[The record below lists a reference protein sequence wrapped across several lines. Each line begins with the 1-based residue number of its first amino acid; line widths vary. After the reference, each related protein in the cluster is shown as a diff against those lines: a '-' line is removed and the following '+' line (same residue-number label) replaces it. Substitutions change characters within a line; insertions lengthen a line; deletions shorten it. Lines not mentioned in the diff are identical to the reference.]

1 MTDIKNNMTAN
12 KMYKHSITLP
22 RGTLDLTYQTNS
34 ATAKDGTEQSNH
46 YQLEDLLGFAQRINP
61 KRAFLFVSKVLGRH
75 IPVAPSTMR
84 HAFTDLANLVPD
96 DLPEPILVI
105 GMAETAVGLSAGV
118 HQALQTRYPNAL
130 LLNSTRHAQHDGS
143 HDKSSHSLLTTFS
156 EDHSHASQ
164 HLIYQSADNVTQAQ
178 LLASK
183 TLIMVDDEASTGNT
197 CVNVVTALRNAGL
210 DQLEQV
216 HLTTLVDWSLN
227 QERQQHQ
234 DAADSDDA
242 VSDQIAKR
250 LPNIKFQ
257 RHHLLSGAWTW
268 TDAPNPEP
276 ITMPSVDT
284 TEAGSHTLG
293 DTGNWGRFPTLD
305 STDGFDNYLLKFQTA
320 FKVFNKQAQ
329 SEKEQSE
336 KEQSEKEQSEKEQFE
351 KEQFEKEQ
359 FEKEQF
365 EKEQFEKEQ
374 FEKEQFEKEQFEKEQ
389 FEKEQ
394 FEKEQFEKEQLPK
407 RILVLGSNEF
417 VWLPFLLAEWLETQ
431 TQNSTVNFSAL
442 TRSPIA
448 LGGAITTMLSF
459 SDNYGLGMT
468 NFAYNVEP
476 NDWDLII
483 LCVETS
489 ADSVDDMWQSLENVL
504 VVSPTL

>member
-1 MTDIKNNMTAN
+1 MPNITNNTIFN
-12 KMYKHSITLP
+12 NVYERSITLP

-34 ATAKDGTEQSNH
+34 ALDNDTT

-84 HAFTDLANLVPD
+84 HAFTDLANLVPS

-118 HQALQTRYPNAL
+118 HQALQARYPNAL
-130 LLNSTRHAQHDGS
+130 LLNSTRHSQHNNDNS
-143 HDKSSHSLLTTFS
+143 ETLLTTFS

-164 HLIYQSADNVTQAQ
+164 HLIYQSSDKATQEQ

-197 CVNVVTALRNAGL
+197 CVNVVTALREAGL
-210 DQLEQV
+210 SQLEQV

-227 QERQQHQ
+227 QGTA
-234 DAADSDDA
+234 DADDTI
-242 VSDQIAKR
+242 STR
-250 LPNIKFQ
+250 LPNIDFH
-257 RHHLLSGAWTW
+257 RHHLLSGAWQW

-276 ITMPSVDT
+276 ITMPSVNT
-284 TEAGSHTLG
+284 TEAGSQALG
-293 DTGNWGRFPTLD
+293 NTGNWGRFPTLD
-305 STDGFDNYLLKFQTA
+305 STDGFNNYLAKFQSA
-320 FKVFNKQAQ
+320 FTNFNEQAQ
-329 SEKEQSE
+329 FDKG
-336 KEQSEKEQSEKEQFE
+336 
-351 KEQFEKEQ
+351 
-359 FEKEQF
+359 
-365 EKEQFEKEQ
+365 
-374 FEKEQFEKEQFEKEQ
+374 
-389 FEKEQ
+389 
-394 FEKEQFEKEQLPK
+394 QLPE

-417 VWLPFLLAEWLETQ
+417 VWVPFLLAEWLEQNTGSHNNSHSDSQ
-431 TQNSTVNFSAL
+431 TVKFSAL

-476 NDWDLII
+476 SDWDLIV
-483 LCVETS
+483 LCVETA
-489 ADSVDDMWQSLENVL
+489 ADSVDEMWQDLDNVL
-504 VVSPTL
+504 IVGS

>member
-22 RGTLDLTYQTNS
+22 RGNLDLTYQTNS
-34 ATAKDGTEQSNH
+34 ATAKDGAEQSNH

-105 GMAETAVGLSAGV
+105 GMAETAVGLSTGV
-118 HQALQTRYPNAL
+118 HQALQTRYPQAL
-130 LLNSTRHAQHDGS
+130 LLNSTRHAQHDDS

-164 HLIYQSADNVTQAQ
+164 HLIYQSADRVTQAQ

-227 QERQQHQ
+227 QERHQ
-234 DAADSDDA
+234 DTADSDDA

-329 SEKEQSE
+329 SEKEQ
-336 KEQSEKEQSEKEQFE
+336 FE

-359 FEKEQF
+359 FDK
-365 EKEQFEKEQ
+365 K
-374 FEKEQFEKEQFEKEQ
+374 
-389 FEKEQ
+389 
-394 FEKEQFEKEQLPK
+394 QLPK

-476 NDWDLII
+476 NDWDLIV

-489 ADSVDDMWQSLENVL
+489 ADSVDDIWKNLENVL

>member
-1 MTDIKNNMTAN
+1 MTNQLSKRKQLKQIT
-12 KMYKHSITLP
+12 SITLP
-22 RGTLDLTYQTNS
+22 RGTLDLIYQTNS
-34 ATAKDGTEQSNH
+34 ATGKNGLDKNTP

-75 IPVAPSTMR
+75 IPVAPGTMR

-130 LLNSTRHAQHDGS
+130 LLNSTRHAQHNKDNTET
-143 HDKSSHSLLTTFS
+143 LLTTFS

-164 HLIYQSADNVTQAQ
+164 HLIYQSADTVTQAQ

-210 DQLEQV
+210 DQLQQV

-227 QERQQHQ
+227 QNQSH
-234 DAADSDDA
+234 ANADDT
-242 VSDQIAKR
+242 IATR
-250 LPNIKFQ
+250 LSNIEFH
-257 RHHLLSGAWTW
+257 RHHLLSGAWQW

-284 TEAGSHTLG
+284 TEAGSYALG

-305 STDGFDNYLLKFQTA
+305 STDGFAFYLTKFQAA
-320 FKVFNKQAQ
+320 FNLFNQQAQ
-329 SEKEQSE
+329 SEKAS
-336 KEQSEKEQSEKEQFE
+336 
-351 KEQFEKEQ
+351 
-359 FEKEQF
+359 
-365 EKEQFEKEQ
+365 
-374 FEKEQFEKEQFEKEQ
+374 
-389 FEKEQ
+389 
-394 FEKEQFEKEQLPK
+394 FEKEQLPQ

-431 TQNSTVNFSAL
+431 TQNATVKFSAL

-476 NDWDLII
+476 SDWDLIV

-489 ADSVDDMWQSLENVL
+489 ADSVDEMWKDLDNVL

>member
-1 MTDIKNNMTAN
+1 
-12 KMYKHSITLP
+12 MYKRSITLP

-34 ATAKDGTEQSNH
+34 ATHNNDLEKSDS

-75 IPVAPSTMR
+75 IPVAPNTMR
-84 HAFTDLANLVPD
+84 HAFTDLASLVPS

-130 LLNSTRHAQHDGS
+130 LLNSTRHAQHNDDNS
-143 HDKSSHSLLTTFS
+143 ETLLTTFS

-164 HLIYQSADNVTQAQ
+164 HLIYQSADKAIQAQ

-227 QERQQHQ
+227 QNQAQ
-234 DAADSDDA
+234 ADVDDNISA
-242 VSDQIAKR
+242 R
-250 LPNIKFQ
+250 LPNIDFH
-257 RHHLLSGAWTW
+257 RHHLLSGAWQW
-268 TDAPNPEP
+268 ADVPNPEP

-284 TEAGSHTLG
+284 TEAGSQALG

-305 STDGFDNYLLKFQTA
+305 STDGFDNYLMRFQAAFTNFNEQAKFNE
-320 FKVFNKQAQ
+320 V
-329 SEKEQSE
+329 
-336 KEQSEKEQSEKEQFE
+336 
-351 KEQFEKEQ
+351 
-359 FEKEQF
+359 
-365 EKEQFEKEQ
+365 
-374 FEKEQFEKEQFEKEQ
+374 
-389 FEKEQ
+389 
-394 FEKEQFEKEQLPK
+394 QLPE

-417 VWLPFLLAEWLETQ
+417 VWLPFLLAEWLEAK
-431 TQNSTVNFSAL
+431 TQNATVNFSAL

-476 NDWDLII
+476 SDWDLIV
-483 LCVETS
+483 LCVETA
-489 ADSVDDMWQSLENVL
+489 ADSVDDMWQGLDNVL
-504 VVSPTL
+504 VVSPSI

>member
-12 KMYKHSITLP
+12 KMYKRSITLP

-84 HAFTDLANLVPD
+84 DAFTDLANLVPD

-130 LLNSTRHAQHDGS
+130 LLNSTRHAQHNDS

-164 HLIYQSADNVTQAQ
+164 HLIYQSADRVTQAQ

-227 QERQQHQ
+227 QERHQHP
-234 DAADSDDA
+234 DTADSDGA

-250 LPNIKFQ
+250 LTNIKFQ

-336 KEQSEKEQSEKEQFE
+336 KEQSEKEQSEKEQFD
-351 KEQFEKEQ
+351 
-359 FEKEQF
+359 
-365 EKEQFEKEQ
+365 
-374 FEKEQFEKEQFEKEQ
+374 
-389 FEKEQ
+389 
-394 FEKEQFEKEQLPK
+394 KEQLPK

-476 NDWDLII
+476 NDWDLIV

-489 ADSVDDMWQSLENVL
+489 ADSVDDMWKDLDNVL

>member
-1 MTDIKNNMTAN
+1 MITDSKNKTTSN
-12 KMYKHSITLP
+12 KTYKRSITLP
-22 RGTLDLTYQTNS
+22 RGTLDLTYQINS
-34 ATAKDGTEQSNH
+34 AAAKSDSQKDDN

-84 HAFTDLANLVPD
+84 GAFTDLANLVPN

-130 LLNSTRHAQHDGS
+130 LLNSTRHAQHNDNNS
-143 HDKSSHSLLTTFS
+143 ETLLTTFS

-164 HLIYQSADNVTQAQ
+164 HLIYQSVDTVTQEQ

-210 DQLEQV
+210 SQLDQV
-216 HLTTLVDWSLN
+216 HLTTLVDWSLSQN
-227 QERQQHQ
+227 QGE
-234 DAADSDDA
+234 ADVDDTISA
-242 VSDQIAKR
+242 R
-250 LPNIKFQ
+250 LPNIDFH
-257 RHHLLSGAWTW
+257 RHHLLSGAWQW

-276 ITMPSVDT
+276 IIMPSVDT
-284 TEAGSHTLG
+284 TDAGSQSLG
-293 DTGNWGRFPTLD
+293 NTGHWGRFPTLD
-305 STDGFDNYLLKFQTA
+305 STDGFDNYLKRFQA
-320 FKVFNKQAQ
+320 ALSGFNDQTP
-329 SEKEQSE
+329 
-336 KEQSEKEQSEKEQFE
+336 FDRD
-351 KEQFEKEQ
+351 
-359 FEKEQF
+359 
-365 EKEQFEKEQ
+365 
-374 FEKEQFEKEQFEKEQ
+374 
-389 FEKEQ
+389 
-394 FEKEQFEKEQLPK
+394 QLPE

-417 VWLPFLLAEWLETQ
+417 VWLPFLLAEWLEGQVQDSKT
-431 TQNSTVNFSAL
+431 TATVNFSAL

-476 NDWDLII
+476 SEWDLIV
-483 LCVETS
+483 LCVETD
-489 ADSVDDMWQSLENVL
+489 ADSVDDMWQGLDNVL
-504 VVSPTL
+504 VVSPTP

>member
-1 MTDIKNNMTAN
+1 MLN
-12 KMYKHSITLP
+12 KQYSTTINLP
-22 RGTLDLTYQTNS
+22 RGTLDLTYQTNV
-34 ATAKDGTEQSNH
+34 ATDNNNVEKSDS
-46 YQLEDLLGFAQRINP
+46 YQLEDLLDFAQRINP

-84 HAFTDLANLVPD
+84 HAFTDLSSLVPD

-130 LLNSTRHAQHDGS
+130 LLNSTRHAQHGS
-143 HDKSSHSLLTTFS
+143 DNNHALLTTFS

-164 HLIYQSADNVTQAQ
+164 HLIYQSADNSTQAQ

-197 CVNVVTALRNAGL
+197 CVNVVTALRNARL
-210 DQLEQV
+210 DQLQQV

-227 QERQQHQ
+227 QHQ
-234 DAADSDDA
+234 GAADSDDV

-250 LPNIKFQ
+250 LPNIEFQ

-305 STDGFDNYLLKFQTA
+305 STDGFANYLLKFQTA
-320 FKVFNKQAQ
+320 FKVFNKQ
-329 SEKEQSE
+329 
-336 KEQSEKEQSEKEQFE
+336 EQFE
-351 KEQFEKEQ
+351 KEQFDK
-359 FEKEQF
+359 KH
-365 EKEQFEKEQ
+365 
-374 FEKEQFEKEQFEKEQ
+374 
-389 FEKEQ
+389 
-394 FEKEQFEKEQLPK
+394 LPQ

-476 NDWDLII
+476 SDWDLIV

-489 ADSVDDMWQSLENVL
+489 ADSVDDMWKDLDNVL

>member
-1 MTDIKNNMTAN
+1 MLNEQ
-12 KMYKHSITLP
+12 HSTTITLP

-34 ATAKDGTEQSNH
+34 ATNKNGVEQRGH

-84 HAFTDLANLVPD
+84 EAFTDLADLVPN
-96 DLPEPILVI
+96 DLPEPVLVI

-118 HQALQTRYPNAL
+118 HQALQTRYPQAL
-130 LLNSTRHAQHDGS
+130 LLNSTRHAQHDE
-143 HDKSSHSLLTTFS
+143 SSDPNGTDSLLTTFC

-164 HLIYQSADNVTQAQ
+164 HLIYQSKDSVTQAQ

-183 TLIMVDDEASTGNT
+183 TLVMVDDEASTGNT
-197 CVNVVTALRNAGL
+197 CVNVVTALREAGL
-210 DQLEQV
+210 SQLEQV
-216 HLTTLVDWSLN
+216 HLTTLVDWSLD
-227 QERQQHQ
+227 QETPNPQS
-234 DAADSDDA
+234 DAKPARMAD
-242 VSDQIAKR
+242 R
-250 LPNIKFQ
+250 LAGIEFH
-257 RHHLLSGAWTW
+257 RHHLLSGAWQW

-284 TEAGSHTLG
+284 TAAGSQALG

-305 STDGFDNYLLKFQTA
+305 STEGFANYLSSFQAT
-320 FKVFNKQAQ
+320 FTRFDDQENFDVT
-329 SEKEQSE
+329 
-336 KEQSEKEQSEKEQFE
+336 
-351 KEQFEKEQ
+351 
-359 FEKEQF
+359 
-365 EKEQFEKEQ
+365 
-374 FEKEQFEKEQFEKEQ
+374 
-389 FEKEQ
+389 
-394 FEKEQFEKEQLPK
+394 QLPK

-417 VWLPFLLAEWLETQ
+417 VWLPFLLAEWLEVESKKLSGNTACM
-431 TQNSTVNFSAL
+431 VNFSAL

-476 NDWDLII
+476 SDWDLIV
-483 LCVETS
+483 LCIETS
-489 ADSVDDMWQSLENVL
+489 ADSVDAMWRGLDNVL
-504 VVSPTL
+504 VVSPSH